1 MITFSGIAINADFAN
16 QAESLF
22 TKKQRYVDQEVVR
35 LMEPYTPKRTGTKI
49 DIGASA
55 TLFGTGVIR
64 YHSSIA
70 RRNYYMNKGTG
81 KGGMNA
87 KSNRG
92 MRGKMWFERMKADHR
107 SEILKG
113 AQKIK

>member
-1 MITFSGIAINADFAN
+1 MLTFSGITINADFAN
-16 QAESLF
+16 QAGALF
-22 TKKQRYVDQEVVR
+22 TKKQQFVDHEVVR
-35 LMEPYTPKRTGTKI
+35 LMEPYTPKRTGRKI
-49 DIGASA
+49 DIGAS
-55 TLFGTGVIR
+55 GTQYGSGEIR
-64 YHSSIA
+64 YNSPIA

-92 MRGKMWFERMKADHR
+92 LRGKQWFERMKADHKD
-107 SEILKG
+107 EILKG